1 MTGADLRV
9 PKLNTND
16 ESYVLL
22 EWLVDD
28 GEPVRRDDPVASV
41 ETSKAVEELV
51 SPGDGVLRRLLP
63 VGASCAAGDLI
74 GRVSPDGDPGP
85 VPAATPA
92 AAAAG
97 GGGAAVVITAP
108 AQALIDELGLD
119 PALVASLG
127 VAVVKRADILALAGS
142 AAARHALSPR
152 QQAIGRTVTLSHAT
166 IPAAYS
172 VVKVEVDAALAAAGR
187 LTRQLRRLVGLP
199 DLLVAAVARQHATF
213 PLFFARLVDER
224 TAELADR
231 PNVGVTFDLG
241 TGLHIPVV
249 PDAATLPVAQIAER
263 LTEYRR
269 LAGQGAFRE
278 EQLAGANIVVTL
290 HHDGGIVLAVPMIF
304 PGQVCA
310 LALAAPQRELVLD
323 EAGAVQARTVAQ
335 IGLAYDHRLV
345 NGRDA
350 ALFLHAIRDCLEAPG
365 EHLLDRD
372 A

>member
-1 MTGADLRV
+1 MTVADLRV
-9 PKLNTND
+9 PKLNAND

-22 EWLVDD
+22 EWLVAD
-28 GEPVRRDDPVASV
+28 GERVRRDDPVASV

-51 SPGDGVLRRLLP
+51 SPGDGLLRRLVP
-63 VGASCAAGDLI
+63 AGATCAAGDLI
-74 GRVSPDGDPGP
+74 GRVGGDAVVMDAPQPLG
-85 VPAATPA
+85 AT
-92 AAAAG
+92 
-97 GGGAAVVITAP
+97 VVITAP
-108 AQALIDELGLD
+108 ARALIEQLGLD
-119 PALVASLG
+119 PAVVASLG
-127 VAVVKRADILALAGS
+127 VPVVKRADILALAGS
-142 AAARHALSPR
+142 PAGRHALSAR
-152 QQAIGRTVTLSHAT
+152 QRAIGRTVTLSHAT

-172 VVKVEVDAALAAAGR
+172 VVKVEVDAALAAVRG

-249 PDAATLPVAQIAER
+249 PDAAALSVAQIAER

-269 LAGQGAFRE
+269 QAAQPQRGAFRE

-290 HHDGGIVLAVPMIF
+290 HHDGGIVLAVPMVF

-323 EAGAVQARTVAQ
+323 EAGAVGARTVAQ

-350 ALFLHAIRDCLEAPG
+350 ALFLHAIRDCLEAPA
-365 EHLLDRD
+365 EHLLDD
-372 A
+372 EA

>member
-28 GEPVRRDDPVASV
+28 GEQVRRDDPVASV

-63 VGASCAAGDLI
+63 AGASCAAGDLI
-74 GRVSPDGDPGP
+74 GRVRPDGDPGP
-85 VPAATPA
+85 APAPPEV

-97 GGGAAVVITAP
+97 GGSTVVITAP

-127 VAVVKRADILALAGS
+127 VPVVRRADILALAGPTP
-142 AAARHALSPR
+142 ARHALSPR
-152 QQAIGRTVTLSHAT
+152 QQAIGRTVALSHAT

-199 DLLVAAVARQHATF
+199 DLLVAAVARQHAAF

-224 TAELADR
+224 TAEPAAR

-241 TGLHIPVV
+241 AGLHIPVV

-278 EQLAGANIVVTL
+278 EQLAGANIVLTL

-350 ALFLHAIRDCLEAPG
+350 ALFLHAIRDCLEAPAD
-365 EHLLDRD
+365 HLLDRD